1 MKKTFIIIGKIV
13 AGILG
18 VIAAILAFIGT
29 GRVVEDSMDERK
41 FIDGVGESL
50 KKTKKSF
57 KNWFAK

>member
-29 GRVVEDSMDERK
+29 GRIVEDSMDEHK
-41 FIDGVGESL
+41 FVDGFGKSM

-57 KNWFAK
+57 KKWFAK

>member
-57 KNWFAK
+57 KKWFAK